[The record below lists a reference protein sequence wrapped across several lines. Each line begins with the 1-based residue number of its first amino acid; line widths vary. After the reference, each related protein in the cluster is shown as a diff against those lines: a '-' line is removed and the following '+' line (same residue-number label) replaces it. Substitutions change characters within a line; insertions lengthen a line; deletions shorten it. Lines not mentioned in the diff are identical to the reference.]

1 MKLVVSNSGPLIGLS
16 MIGQF
21 DLLKVLFG
29 AVNIPSAV
37 YREVAIEGQ
46 GKLGA
51 EEVAK
56 AVKDG
61 WITVNDVEDS
71 LILGLLKVDLDDG
84 EAEAL
89 ALADRLNADLLL
101 MDERK
106 GRVRAKQMRREVI
119 GTIGVLLLAREKGV
133 DIDPKVALD
142 ELRKKGFRISDKLY
156 RRILRSQKGC

>member
-1 MKLVVSNSGPLIGLS
+1 MKIVVSNSGPLIGLS

-29 AVNIPSAV
+29 EVNIPSAV

-61 WITVNDVEDS
+61 WITVSDVEDS

-89 ALADRLNADLLL
+89 ALANRLNADLLL

-119 GTIGVLLLAREKGV
+119 GTIGVLLLVREKGI
-133 DIDPKVALD
+133 DIDLKAALD
-142 ELRKKGFRISDKLY
+142 ELRKRGFRISDKLY
-156 RRILRSQKGC
+156 RRILRSQMGC

>member
-1 MKLVVSNSGPLIGLS
+1 

-89 ALADRLNADLLL
+89 ALADLLL

-119 GTIGVLLLAREKGV
+119 GTIGVLLLAGEKGV
-133 DIDPKVALD
+133 DIDPKAALD

-156 RRILRSQKGC
+156 RRILRSQMDC

>member
-1 MKLVVSNSGPLIGLS
+1 

-89 ALADRLNADLLL
+89 ALADLLL

-119 GTIGVLLLAREKGV
+119 GTLGVLLLAREKGV
-133 DIDPKVALD
+133 DIDLKAALD

-156 RRILRSQKGC
+156 RRILRSQMDC